1 MDGAATEVW
10 VWYPGDESVVGR
22 SAPAAEPG
30 WSLPCAS
37 LATAV
42 VAPMLMRRSDAIAS
56 RIQAMEPRRFRE
68 VVEAY
73 QDWLA
78 QIRMRQGSSVLWRLT
93 GWRFGQVAVHI
104 LFVSAFLL
112 FWQPGY
118 RVLVRLLGED
128 FLFPGGLRILF
139 WTAFGLFLTAPLIA
153 LWRNIEAGDRLLL
166 VGATRQLA
174 LFKSWLAGEAK
185 GISGEYPSGR

>member
-1 MDGAATEVW
+1 
-10 VWYPGDESVVGR
+10 
-22 SAPAAEPG
+22 
-30 WSLPCAS
+30 
-37 LATAV
+37 
-42 VAPMLMRRSDAIAS
+42 MRRSDAIAS

-93 GWRFGQVAVHI
+93 GWRFGQVAAHI

-118 RVLVRLLGED
+118 RVLVRFLGED

-153 LWRNIEAGDRLLL
+153 LWRNIEAIHHHDPR
-166 VGATRQLA
+166 
-174 LFKSWLAGEAK
+174 
-185 GISGEYPSGR
+185 